1 MPNFGGEAYK
11 SNPKAKTG
19 GASPYNSTSVQP
31 PPVKTGGSF
40 SPMPNETYDF
50 TAASTKGGNIK
61 GNKNPRTAG
70 GKASPY

>member
-1 MPNFGGEAYK
+1 MPNFGGIAYK
-11 SNPKAKTG
+11 AKSGARTG
-19 GASPYNSTSVQP
+19 GASPYDNTSVQP
-31 PPVKTGGSF
+31 PPVNTGGSF
-40 SPMPNETYDF
+40 SPMPNERYDF